1 MWNFPLVEE
10 KLTSKSDSLAKEGV
24 DRNSMVYTAFIKIVC
39 ICIFSVLG
47 LSFFFFFASYYFFRD
62 TIFILFWLVSFVTM
76 V

>member
-47 LSFFFFFASYYFFRD
+47 LSFFFFLPHIIFLGTQFLFF
-62 TIFILFWLVSFVTM
+62 FGWSLL
-76 V
+76 